1 LTTSDLL
8 AEFRGGSK
16 RACARLMSVVEDEP
30 DAATAVLDELY
41 PLMGR
46 SFRIGITG
54 PPGAGKSTLVEKLG
68 RECRNR
74 GRTVGIVAVDPTSP
88 FSGGALLGD
97 RVRMPSLFTDPGV
110 FIRSMATRGGVGGL
124 AARTK
129 EVCDVLDAFGRD
141 CIIIETVGVGQVE
154 LDIAGAAHSTVVVL
168 VPESGDAIQAMKAG
182 LMEIGDLF
190 CVNKSDREGA
200 DRMVMEIE
208 MMVEMKVR
216 TPYRPTGAFG
226 ANSECRTSAVGNRR
240 LAFDDWVPP
249 VVKTVATTG
258 LGVPG
263 LLDQLEAHRKHLEAS
278 GALMDRKRE
287 SIRSEIVELTEEWLR
302 RDVWRRPD
310 VTARL
315 AGLVQQ
321 VLDGGTTP
329 YRAAEAI
336 LKDVLAAS

>member
-1 LTTSDLL
+1 
-8 AEFRGGSK
+8 
-16 RACARLMSVVEDEP
+16 MSVVEDEP
-30 DAATAVLDELY
+30 DTATAVLDELY

-68 RECRNR
+68 RECRSR

-154 LDIAGAAHSTVVVL
+154 LDIAGAAHTTVVVL
-168 VPESGDAIQAMKAG
+168 VPESGDAIQTMKAG

-200 DRMVMEIE
+200 DRLVMEIE
-208 MMVEMKVR
+208 TMVEMKVK
-216 TPYRPTGAFG
+216 T
-226 ANSECRTSAVGNRR
+226 
-240 LAFDDWVPP
+240 DDWLPP

-258 LGVPG
+258 LGVPS
-263 LLDQLEAHRKHLEAS
+263 LLDQLDAHRKHLVGS
-278 GALMDRKRE
+278 GALTERKRE

-302 RDVWRRPD
+302 RDVWRRSD
-310 VTARL
+310 VTGRL
-315 AGLVQQ
+315 AELVEQ
-321 VLDGGTTP
+321 VMAGRTTP
-329 YRAAEAI
+329 YRAAETI

>member
-1 LTTSDLL
+1 
-8 AEFRGGSK
+8 
-16 RACARLMSVVEDEP
+16 MSIVEDEP
-30 DAATAVLDELY
+30 DVATTVLDELY

-46 SFRIGITG
+46 SFRVGITG

-68 RECRNR
+68 RECRSR

-124 AARTK
+124 ASRTK

-168 VPESGDAIQAMKAG
+168 VPESGDGIQTMKAG

-200 DRMVMEIE
+200 DRMVMEVE
-208 MMVEMKVR
+208 TMVEMKVR
-216 TPYRPTGAFG
+216 TP
-226 ANSECRTSAVGNRR
+226 NSESRTSAIGDRR
-240 LAFDDWVPP
+240 LAVDDWMPP
-249 VVKTVATTG
+249 VVKTVATSG
-258 LGVPG
+258 LGVPA

-278 GALMDRKRE
+278 GTLTERKRE
-287 SIRSEIVELTEEWLR
+287 SIRSEIIELTEEWLR
-302 RDVWRRPD
+302 RDVWRRPE
-310 VTARL
+310 VTGRL
-315 AGLVQQ
+315 EGLVGE
-321 VLDGGTTP
+321 VMDGGTTP

>member
-1 LTTSDLL
+1 
-8 AEFRGGSK
+8 
-16 RACARLMSVVEDEP
+16 MSVVEDEP
-30 DAATAVLDELY
+30 DTATAVLDELY

-68 RECRNR
+68 RECRSR

-154 LDIAGAAHSTVVVL
+154 LDIAGAAHTTVVVL
-168 VPESGDAIQAMKAG
+168 VPESGDAIQTMKAG

-200 DRMVMEIE
+200 DRLVMEIE
-208 MMVEMKVR
+208 TMVEMKVK
-216 TPYRPTGAFG
+216 T
-226 ANSECRTSAVGNRR
+226 
-240 LAFDDWVPP
+240 DDWLPP

-258 LGVPG
+258 LGVPS
-263 LLDQLEAHRKHLEAS
+263 LLDQLDAHRKHLVGS
-278 GALMDRKRE
+278 GALTERKRE

-302 RDVWRRPD
+302 RDVWRRSD
-310 VTARL
+310 VTERL
-315 AGLVQQ
+315 TELVEQVMAGR
-321 VLDGGTTP
+321 TTP
-329 YRAAEAI
+329 YRAAETI

>member
-1 LTTSDLL
+1 
-8 AEFRGGSK
+8 
-16 RACARLMSVVEDEP
+16 MSIVEDEP
-30 DAATAVLDELY
+30 DAATVVLDELY

-46 SFRIGITG
+46 SFRVGITG

-74 GRTVGIVAVDPTSP
+74 SRTVGIVAVDPTSP

-168 VPESGDAIQAMKAG
+168 VPESGDGIQTMKAG

-200 DRMVMEIE
+200 DRVVMEIE
-208 MMVEMKVR
+208 TMVEMKAK
-216 TPYRPTGAFG
+216 TD
-226 ANSECRTSAVGNRR
+226 C
-240 LAFDDWVPP
+240 WVPP

-258 LGVPG
+258 LGIPC
-263 LLDQLEAHRKHLEAS
+263 LLDQLDAHRKHLECS
-278 GALMDRKRE
+278 GVLTERRRE
-287 SIRSEIVELTEEWLR
+287 SVRSEIIELTEEWLR
-302 RDVWRRPD
+302 RDVWRRPE
-310 VTARL
+310 VTGQL
-315 AGLVQQ
+315 AGMVQQ

>member
-1 LTTSDLL
+1 
-8 AEFRGGSK
+8 
-16 RACARLMSVVEDEP
+16 MSIVEDEP
-30 DAATAVLDELY
+30 DVATTVLDELY

-46 SFRIGITG
+46 AFRIGITG

-74 GRTVGIVAVDPTSP
+74 NRTVGIVAVDPTSP

-141 CIIIETVGVGQVE
+141 CVIIETVGVGQVE

-168 VPESGDAIQAMKAG
+168 VPESGDGIQTMKAG

-200 DRMVMEIE
+200 DRVAMEVE
-208 MMVEMKVR
+208 AMVEMK
-216 TPYRPTGAFG
+216 TKTNG
-226 ANSECRTSAVGNRR
+226 
-240 LAFDDWVPP
+240 WVPP

-258 LGVPG
+258 LGVPS
-263 LLDQLEAHRKHLEAS
+263 LLDQLEAHRKHLESS
-278 GALMDRKRE
+278 GVLLDRKRE
-287 SIRSEIVELTEEWLR
+287 SVRSEIVELTEEWLR

-310 VTARL
+310 TTVRL
-315 AGLVQQ
+315 DELVQQ
-321 VLDGGTTP
+321 VMDGGTTP
-329 YRAAEAI
+329 YKAAEAI

>member
-1 LTTSDLL
+1 LTTSELL
-8 AEFRGGSK
+8 AEFRAGSK
-16 RACARLMSVVEDEP
+16 RACARLMSVVENEP

-68 RECRNR
+68 RECRKR

-124 AARTK
+124 ASRTK

-168 VPESGDAIQAMKAG
+168 VPESGDAIQIMKAG

-208 MMVEMKVR
+208 TMVEMKAK
-216 TPYRPTGAFG
+216 TNGWA
-226 ANSECRTSAVGNRR
+226 
-240 LAFDDWVPP
+240 PP

-258 LGVPG
+258 LGVPS

-278 GALMDRKRE
+278 GALIDRKRE
-287 SIRSEIVELTEEWLR
+287 SIKSEIIELTEEWLR

-336 LKDVLAAS
+336 LRDVLAAS

>member
-1 LTTSDLL
+1 LTTSELL
-8 AEFRGGSK
+8 AELRAGSK
-16 RACARLMSVVEDEP
+16 RACARLMSIVEDEP

-46 SFRIGITG
+46 SFRVGITG

-129 EVCDVLDAFGRD
+129 EICDVLDAFGRD

-168 VPESGDAIQAMKAG
+168 VPESGDGIQTMKAG

-200 DRMVMEIE
+200 DRVVMEVE
-208 MMVEMKVR
+208 TMVEMKAK
-216 TPYRPTGAFG
+216 TDG
-226 ANSECRTSAVGNRR
+226 
-240 LAFDDWVPP
+240 WVPP

-258 LGVPG
+258 LGVPS
-263 LLDQLEAHRKHLEAS
+263 LLDQLDAHRKHLEGS
-278 GALMDRKRE
+278 GALTERRRE
-287 SIRSEIVELTEEWLR
+287 SIKSEVIELTEEWLR

-310 VTARL
+310 VTERL
-315 AGLVQQ
+315 AGLVEE
-321 VLDGGTTP
+321 VLNGGTTP

-336 LKDVLAAS
+336 LKDVLAAR

>member
-1 LTTSDLL
+1 LTTSELL
-8 AEFRGGSK
+8 AGFRTGSK
-16 RACARLMSVVEDEP
+16 RACARVMSIVEDEP
-30 DAATAVLDELY
+30 DAATAVLDDLY

-154 LDIAGAAHSTVVVL
+154 LDIAGKAHSTVVVL
-168 VPESGDAIQAMKAG
+168 VPESGDAIQTMKAG

-208 MMVEMKVR
+208 TMVEMKVR
-216 TPYRPTGAFG
+216 TP
-226 ANSECRTSAVGNRR
+226 NSECRTSAI
-240 LAFDDWVPP
+240 DDWVPP
-249 VVKTVATTG
+249 VVKTIATTG
-258 LGVPG
+258 LGVPS
-263 LLDQLEAHRKHLEAS
+263 LLDQLDAHRKHLEAS

-287 SIRSEIVELTEEWLR
+287 SVRSEIVELTEEWLR

-310 VTARL
+310 VTGRL
-315 AGLVQQ
+315 AALVQQ

>member
-1 LTTSDLL
+1 LLT
-8 AEFRGGSK
+8 EFRGGSK
-16 RACARLMSVVEDEP
+16 RACARLMSVVENEP
-30 DAATAVLDELY
+30 DVATAILDELY

-46 SFRIGITG
+46 AFRIGITG

-141 CIIIETVGVGQVE
+141 SIIIETVGVGQVE

-168 VPESGDAIQAMKAG
+168 VPESGDGIQTMKAG

-200 DRMVMEIE
+200 DRLVMEIE
-208 MMVEMKVR
+208 TMVEMKAR
-216 TPYRPTGAFG
+216 TNG
-226 ANSECRTSAVGNRR
+226 
-240 LAFDDWVPP
+240 WVPP

-258 LGVPG
+258 LGVPA
-263 LLDQLEAHRKHLEAS
+263 LLDQLDAHRKHLEAS
-278 GALMDRKRE
+278 GAMTERKRE
-287 SIRSEIVELTEEWLR
+287 STRAEIIELTEEWLR

-310 VTARL
+310 VTERL

-336 LKDVLAAS
+336 LKDVLHWGQSPAK

>member
-1 LTTSDLL
+1 
-8 AEFRGGSK
+8 
-16 RACARLMSVVEDEP
+16 MSVVENEP
-30 DAATAVLDELY
+30 DVATAILDELY

-46 SFRIGITG
+46 AFRIGITG

-141 CIIIETVGVGQVE
+141 AIIIETVGVGQVE
-154 LDIAGAAHSTVVVL
+154 LDIAGAANSTVVVL
-168 VPESGDAIQAMKAG
+168 VPESGDGIQTMKAG

-200 DRMVMEIE
+200 DRLVMEIE
-208 MMVEMKVR
+208 TMVEMKTR
-216 TPYRPTGAFG
+216 TNG
-226 ANSECRTSAVGNRR
+226 
-240 LAFDDWVPP
+240 WIPP

-258 LGVPG
+258 LGVPA
-263 LLDQLEAHRKHLEAS
+263 LLDQLDAHRQHLETS
-278 GALMDRKRE
+278 GAMTERKRE
-287 SIRSEIVELTEEWLR
+287 STRAEIIELTEEWLR
-302 RDVWRRPD
+302 RDVWRRPE
-310 VTARL
+310 VTERL
-315 AGLVQQ
+315 SGLVQQ

-336 LKDVLAAS
+336 LKDVLHWGQSPELRGDFDG

>member
-1 LTTSDLL
+1 
-8 AEFRGGSK
+8 
-16 RACARLMSVVEDEP
+16 MSVVENEP
-30 DAATAVLDELY
+30 DVAIPILDELY

-46 SFRIGITG
+46 AFRIGITG

-141 CIIIETVGVGQVE
+141 SIIIETVGVGQVE

-168 VPESGDAIQAMKAG
+168 VPESGDGIQTMKAG

-190 CVNKSDREGA
+190 CVNKSDRDGA
-200 DRMVMEIE
+200 DRLVMEIE
-208 MMVEMKVR
+208 TMVEMKVR
-216 TPYRPTGAFG
+216 TP
-226 ANSECRTSAVGNRR
+226 NSERRASAIGDWR
-240 LAFDDWVPP
+240 LAVDDWVPP

-258 LGVPG
+258 LGVPA
-263 LLDQLEAHRKHLEAS
+263 LLDQLDAHRKHLEAS
-278 GALMDRKRE
+278 GAMTERKRE
-287 SIRSEIVELTEEWLR
+287 SISSEIVELTEEWLR

-310 VTARL
+310 VTQQL
-315 AGLVQQ
+315 ADLVQQ

-336 LKDVLAAS
+336 LKDVLPQIRY

>member
-1 LTTSDLL
+1 
-8 AEFRGGSK
+8 
-16 RACARLMSVVEDEP
+16 MSIVEDEP
-30 DAATAVLDELY
+30 DTATAVLDDLY

-124 AARTK
+124 ASRTK

-141 CIIIETVGVGQVE
+141 YIIIETVGVGQVE
-154 LDIAGAAHSTVVVL
+154 LDIAGEAHSTVVVL
-168 VPESGDAIQAMKAG
+168 VPESGDGIQTMKAG
-182 LMEIGDLF
+182 LMEIGELF
-190 CVNKSDREGA
+190 CENKSDREGA
-200 DRMVMEIE
+200 DRMAMEVE
-208 MMVEMKVR
+208 TMVEMKVR
-216 TPYRPTGAFG
+216 TPT
-226 ANSECRTSAVGNRR
+226 SERRASAIGDRRSAV
-240 LAFDDWVPP
+240 DDWVPP
-249 VVKTVATTG
+249 VVKTIATTG
-258 LGVPG
+258 LGVAS
-263 LLDQLEAHRKHLEAS
+263 LLDQLEAHRKHLEGS
-278 GALMDRKRE
+278 GAMTERKRE
-287 SIRSEIVELTEEWLR
+287 SVRSEIVELTEEWLR
-302 RDVWRRPD
+302 RDVWRKPEVND
-310 VTARL
+310 RL

-321 VLDGGTTP
+321 VLDGRTTP

-336 LKDVLAAS
+336 LKDVLASGNRN

>member
-1 LTTSDLL
+1 
-8 AEFRGGSK
+8 
-16 RACARLMSVVEDEP
+16 MSVVENEP
-30 DAATAVLDELY
+30 DAATAILDELY

-46 SFRIGITG
+46 AFRIGITG

-168 VPESGDAIQAMKAG
+168 VPESGDGIQTMKAG
-182 LMEIGDLF
+182 LMEIGDFF
-190 CVNKSDREGA
+190 CVNKSDRDGA
-200 DRMVMEIE
+200 DRLVMEIE
-208 MMVEMKVR
+208 TMVEMKAR
-216 TPYRPTGAFG
+216 TNG
-226 ANSECRTSAVGNRR
+226 
-240 LAFDDWVPP
+240 WVPP

-258 LGVPG
+258 LGVSA
-263 LLDQLEAHRKHLEAS
+263 LLDQLDAHKTHLEAS
-278 GALMDRKRE
+278 GAMTERKRE
-287 SIRSEIVELTEEWLR
+287 STRSEIIELTEEWLR
-302 RDVWRRPD
+302 RDVWRRPE
-310 VTARL
+310 VTERL
-315 AGLVQQ
+315 ADLVQQ

-336 LKDVLAAS
+336 LRDVLASENRN

>member
-1 LTTSDLL
+1 
-8 AEFRGGSK
+8 
-16 RACARLMSVVEDEP
+16 MSIVEDEP
-30 DAATAVLDELY
+30 DAATVVLDELY

-46 SFRIGITG
+46 SFRVGITG

-74 GRTVGIVAVDPTSP
+74 SRTVGIVAVDPTSP

-168 VPESGDAIQAMKAG
+168 VPESGDGIQTMKAG

-200 DRMVMEIE
+200 DRVVMEVE
-208 MMVEMKVR
+208 TMVEMK
-216 TPYRPTGAFG
+216 TKTDG
-226 ANSECRTSAVGNRR
+226 
-240 LAFDDWVPP
+240 WVPP
-249 VVKTVATTG
+249 VVKTVGTTG
-258 LGVPG
+258 LGVPA

-287 SIRSEIVELTEEWLR
+287 SVRSEIVELTEEWLR
-302 RDVWRRPD
+302 RDVWRRAD
-310 VTARL
+310 VTGRL

>member
-1 LTTSDLL
+1 LSTGLVSTTSELL
-8 AEFRGGSK
+8 REFRSGSK
-16 RACARLMSVVEDEP
+16 RACSRLMSVVENEP
-30 DAATAVLDELY
+30 DVATAILDELY

-46 SFRIGITG
+46 AFRVGITG

-68 RECRNR
+68 RELRNR

-97 RVRMPSLFTDPGV
+97 RVRMPTLFTDPGV

-141 CIIIETVGVGQVE
+141 AIIIETVGVGQTE

-168 VPESGDAIQAMKAG
+168 VPESGDGIQTMKAG

-200 DRMVMEIE
+200 DRVVMEIE
-208 MMVEMKVR
+208 TMVEMKAR
-216 TPYRPTGAFG
+216 TNG
-226 ANSECRTSAVGNRR
+226 
-240 LAFDDWVPP
+240 WVPP

-258 LGVPG
+258 LGVPA
-263 LLDQLEAHRKHLEAS
+263 LLDQLDAHRKHLEAS
-278 GALMDRKRE
+278 GAMTERKRE
-287 SIRSEIVELTEEWLR
+287 SARAEIIELTEEWLR
-302 RDVWRRPD
+302 RDVWRRPE
-310 VTARL
+310 VTERL

-336 LKDVLAAS
+336 LKDVLASENRN

>member
-1 LTTSDLL
+1 
-8 AEFRGGSK
+8 
-16 RACARLMSVVEDEP
+16 MSVVEDEP
-30 DAATAVLDELY
+30 DVATTILDELY

-46 SFRIGITG
+46 AFRVGITG

-124 AARTK
+124 ASRTK

-141 CIIIETVGVGQVE
+141 SIIIETVGVGQVE

-168 VPESGDAIQAMKAG
+168 VPESGDAIQTMKAG

-200 DRMVMEIE
+200 DRLAMEIE
-208 MMVEMKVR
+208 TMVEMKAR
-216 TPYRPTGAFG
+216 TNGWA
-226 ANSECRTSAVGNRR
+226 
-240 LAFDDWVPP
+240 PP
-249 VVKTVATTG
+249 AVKTVATTG
-258 LGVPG
+258 LGIPA
-263 LLDQLEAHRKHLEAS
+263 LLDQLDAHRKHLEAS
-278 GALMDRKRE
+278 GALLDRKRE
-287 SIRSEIVELTEEWLR
+287 SIRAEIVELTEEWLR

-310 VTARL
+310 VTGQL

-336 LKDVLAAS
+336 LRDVLASERRN

>member
-1 LTTSDLL
+1 
-8 AEFRGGSK
+8 
-16 RACARLMSVVEDEP
+16 MSVVEDEP

-46 SFRIGITG
+46 AFRVGITG

-68 RECRNR
+68 RECRSR

-129 EVCDVLDAFGRD
+129 EVCDVLDAYGRD

-168 VPESGDAIQAMKAG
+168 VPESGDAIQTMKAG

-200 DRMVMEIE
+200 DRLVMEIE
-208 MMVEMKVR
+208 TMVEMKAR
-216 TPYRPTGAFG
+216 NNG
-226 ANSECRTSAVGNRR
+226 
-240 LAFDDWVPP
+240 WVPP

-258 LGVPG
+258 LGVPA

-278 GALMDRKRE
+278 GAMTERKRE
-287 SIRSEIVELTEEWLR
+287 SIKAEIIELTEEWLR

-310 VTARL
+310 VTERL
-315 AGLVQQ
+315 AGLVQK

-336 LKDVLAAS
+336 LKDVLASENQN

>member
-1 LTTSDLL
+1 
-8 AEFRGGSK
+8 
-16 RACARLMSVVEDEP
+16 MSVVENEP
-30 DAATAVLDELY
+30 DAATAILDELY

-46 SFRIGITG
+46 AFRIGITG

-124 AARTK
+124 AARTR

-141 CIIIETVGVGQVE
+141 SIIIETVGVGQVE

-168 VPESGDAIQAMKAG
+168 VPESGDGIQTMKAG

-190 CVNKSDREGA
+190 CVNKSDRDGA
-200 DRMVMEIE
+200 DRLVMEIE
-208 MMVEMKVR
+208 TMVEMKAR
-216 TPYRPTGAFG
+216 TNG
-226 ANSECRTSAVGNRR
+226 
-240 LAFDDWVPP
+240 WVPP

-258 LGVPG
+258 LGVSA
-263 LLDQLEAHRKHLEAS
+263 LLDKLDAHKTHLETS
-278 GALMDRKRE
+278 GAMIERKRE
-287 SIRSEIVELTEEWLR
+287 STRSEIVELTEEWLR
-302 RDVWRRPD
+302 RDVWRRPE
-310 VTARL
+310 VTERL
-315 AGLVQQ
+315 AGLVQL

-336 LKDVLAAS
+336 LKDVLAAG

>member
-1 LTTSDLL
+1 
-8 AEFRGGSK
+8 
-16 RACARLMSVVEDEP
+16 MSVVENEP

-168 VPESGDAIQAMKAG
+168 VPESGDAIQIMKAG

-208 MMVEMKVR
+208 TMVEMK
-216 TPYRPTGAFG
+216 TKTNG
-226 ANSECRTSAVGNRR
+226 
-240 LAFDDWVPP
+240 WVPP

-258 LGVPG
+258 LGVPS
-263 LLDQLEAHRKHLEAS
+263 LLDQIEAHRKYLEAS

-287 SIRSEIVELTEEWLR
+287 SIKSEIIELTEEWLR

-336 LKDVLAAS
+336 LKDVLASENRH

>member
-1 LTTSDLL
+1 
-8 AEFRGGSK
+8 
-16 RACARLMSVVEDEP
+16 MSIVEDEP
-30 DAATAVLDELY
+30 DAATAILDELY

-46 SFRIGITG
+46 AFRIGITG

-74 GRTVGIVAVDPTSP
+74 GKTVGIVAVDPTSP

-124 AARTK
+124 ASRTK

-168 VPESGDAIQAMKAG
+168 VPESGDAIQTMKAG

-208 MMVEMKVR
+208 TMVEMKAK
-216 TPYRPTGAFG
+216 TNGW
-226 ANSECRTSAVGNRR
+226 
-240 LAFDDWVPP
+240 LPP

-258 LGVPG
+258 LGVPS
-263 LLDQLEAHRKHLEAS
+263 LLDQLDAHRKHLECS
-278 GALMDRKRE
+278 GVLIDRKRE
-287 SIRSEIVELTEEWLR
+287 SIKSEIVELTEEWLR

-310 VTARL
+310 TTSRL
-315 AGLVQQ
+315 NELVQQ
-321 VLDGGTTP
+321 VVDGGTTP

-336 LKDVLAAS
+336 LKGVLEPASGHDPNCRVIGSCPSERRS

>member
-1 LTTSDLL
+1 M
-8 AEFRGGSK
+8 
-16 RACARLMSVVEDEP
+16 MSIVEDEP

-46 SFRIGITG
+46 SFRVGITG

-129 EVCDVLDAFGRD
+129 EVCDVLDAYGRD

-168 VPESGDAIQAMKAG
+168 VPESGDAIQTMKAG

-208 MMVEMKVR
+208 TMVEMKAQAD
-216 TPYRPTGAFG
+216 G
-226 ANSECRTSAVGNRR
+226 
-240 LAFDDWVPP
+240 WVPP

-258 LGVPG
+258 LGVPA
-263 LLDQLEAHRKHLEAS
+263 LLDQLEAHRKYLEAS
-278 GALMDRKRE
+278 GALIDRRRE
-287 SIRSEIVELTEEWLR
+287 SIRAEIIELTEEWLR
-302 RDVWRRPD
+302 RDVWRRPE
-310 VTARL
+310 VTDRL

>member
-1 LTTSDLL
+1 LTTSELL
-8 AEFRGGSK
+8 REFRGGSK
-16 RACARLMSVVEDEP
+16 RACARLMSVVENEP

-168 VPESGDAIQAMKAG
+168 VPESGDAIQIMKAG

-208 MMVEMKVR
+208 TMVEMK
-216 TPYRPTGAFG
+216 TKTNG
-226 ANSECRTSAVGNRR
+226 
-240 LAFDDWVPP
+240 WVPP

-258 LGVPG
+258 LGVPS
-263 LLDQLEAHRKHLEAS
+263 LLDQIEAHRKYLEAS
-278 GALMDRKRE
+278 GALTDRKRE
-287 SIRSEIVELTEEWLR
+287 SIKSEIIELTEEWLR

-336 LKDVLAAS
+336 LKDVLPQIRS

>member
-1 LTTSDLL
+1 LTTSELL
-8 AEFRGGSK
+8 REFRTGSK
-16 RACARLMSVVEDEP
+16 RACARLMSVVENEP

-46 SFRIGITG
+46 SFRVGITG

-141 CIIIETVGVGQVE
+141 CVIIETVGVGQVE

-168 VPESGDAIQAMKAG
+168 VPESGDAIQTMKAG

-208 MMVEMKVR
+208 TMVEMKVR
-216 TPYRPTGAFG
+216 TP
-226 ANSECRTSAVGNRR
+226 NSECRTSAVGDRR
-240 LAFDDWVPP
+240 LAVDDWVPP

-258 LGVPG
+258 LGVSV
-263 LLDQLEAHRKHLEAS
+263 LLDQLDVHRKHLEAS

-287 SIRSEIVELTEEWLR
+287 SVRSEIIELTEEWLR
-302 RDVWRRPD
+302 RDVWRRPE
-310 VTARL
+310 VTERL

-336 LKDVLAAS
+336 LKDALAAG

>member
-1 LTTSDLL
+1 LSVESGLTTSELL
-8 AEFRGGSK
+8 TEFRGGSK
-16 RACARLMSVVEDEP
+16 RACARLMSVVENEP
-30 DAATAVLDELY
+30 DAATAILDELY

-46 SFRIGITG
+46 AFRIGITG

-124 AARTK
+124 ATRTK

-141 CIIIETVGVGQVE
+141 CIIIETVGVGQTE

-168 VPESGDAIQAMKAG
+168 VPESGDGIQTMKAG

-200 DRMVMEIE
+200 DRLVMEIE
-208 MMVEMKVR
+208 TMVEMK
-216 TPYRPTGAFG
+216 TK
-226 ANSECRTSAVGNRR
+226 ANG
-240 LAFDDWVPP
+240 WVPP

-258 LGVPG
+258 LGVPA

-278 GALMDRKRE
+278 GAITERKCE
-287 SIRSEIVELTEEWLR
+287 SVRAEIVELAEEWLR
-302 RDVWRRPD
+302 RDVWRRPE
-310 VTARL
+310 VTERL

-321 VLDGGTTP
+321 VLAGGTTP

-336 LKDVLAAS
+336 LKDVLASENRN